1 MRLSR
6 YFHQLSQSEIIR
18 RLLLNSGYLLSAT
31 GIAAALSMVQGIL
44 TARLLGVADFGILG
58 IIIMFTSVIN
68 KFVSFRMGELV
79 IKYVGEYSESADD
92 AHAAAVYKSAGLA
105 ELTASV
111 LAYVLIWVLA
121 PLAALLFA
129 KNPALAGWFRLYGLI
144 VIANLIA
151 ESSTGLLQVFDRYR
165 QIAVMGVVQSIV
177 TLALITLVF
186 VEHGGMVGVL
196 LAYLLGK
203 TVGALGLT
211 GAALFEAG
219 RHWGKRW
226 WSTSLA
232 LLQARGREL
241 SHFAISTNI
250 SATLSLVNKDSEL
263 LWVSLFT
270 NPQQTGYYRLA
281 LSLVNMV
288 QLPVSP
294 LPQVTYPEL
303 SRDVAKEDWS
313 GFRFILRQ
321 GSILAGTYT
330 LLVSV
335 FLLIFGQSLIRILYT
350 PQYLPA
356 YPALMILLAGYL
368 VANTFYW
375 NRIALLALGRPDYPT
390 KVNLISAFIKVIG
403 IILFVPRYGYIA
415 SAALLS
421 GFYIFSV
428 GLASLK
434 TRSLLQVKLTPQP
447 ASS

>member
-1 MRLSR
+1 
-6 YFHQLSQSEIIR
+6 
-18 RLLLNSGYLLSAT
+18 
-31 GIAAALSMVQGIL
+31 MVQGIL

-79 IKYVGEYSESADD
+79 IKYVGEYSESADN
-92 AHAAAVYKSAGLA
+92 AHAAAIYKSAGLA

-177 TLALITLVF
+177 TLALIALVF
-186 VEHGGMVGVL
+186 VEGGGMVGVL

-211 GAALFEAG
+211 GAALLEAG

-241 SHFAISTNI
+241 SHFAITTNI

-288 QLPVSP
+288 QLPGQPAAPGDLSGAFPRRRQRRLDQLPFYLAPGFNPGGHLYPAGLSFSP
-294 LPQVTYPEL
+294 DLRPTLDPYSLYAPIFTGISGPHYSACRL
-303 SRDVAKEDWS
+303 SGSQYLLLEPDCTA
-313 GFRFILRQ
+313 GFRAT
-321 GSILAGTYT
+321 G
-330 LLVSV
+330 
-335 FLLIFGQSLIRILYT
+335 
-350 PQYLPA
+350 
-356 YPALMILLAGYL
+356 
-368 VANTFYW
+368 
-375 NRIALLALGRPDYPT
+375 
-390 KVNLISAFIKVIG
+390 
-403 IILFVPRYGYIA
+403 
-415 SAALLS
+415 LS
-421 GFYIFSV
+421 DES
-428 GLASLK
+428 
-434 TRSLLQVKLTPQP
+434 
-447 ASS
+447 